1 MVDSYNSYGAQQSA
15 RKAALAAAGRK
26 RAANELECSA
36 TQGTSDNM
44 PKKAKTTALSSAS
57 ALSSSTVNIN
67 ISNPIPLSDRAG
79 QRHINTPI
87 MSPADKPLA
96 IKYLPTSPTS
106 SSNVTSSPIPATPP
120 DYPTINIVLEDL
132 HNAFPSFNLPQYFS
146 AFRDFGMVTVEDVRN
161 VSDDNLVKTGLP
173 LFVLDHFREHA
184 ERLAL
189 GAEGYGVSAP
199 RF

>member
-1 MVDSYNSYGAQQSA
+1 
-15 RKAALAAAGRK
+15 
-26 RAANELECSA
+26 
-36 TQGTSDNM
+36 M

-79 QRHINTPI
+79 QHHINTPI
-87 MSPADKPLA
+87 VSPADKPLA
-96 IKYLPTSPTS
+96 IKLPTSPTS

-120 DYPTINIVLEDL
+120 DYPTINVVLEDL
-132 HNAFPSFNLPQYFS
+132 HNAFPYFNLPQYFS

-161 VSDDNLVKTGLP
+161 VSNDDLVKTGLP
-173 LFVLDHFREHA
+173 LVVLDYFREHA
-184 ERLAL
+184 ECLAL